1 MEDEENFRMF
11 NQRKAKQRKNKKKL
25 FFNVKYAEP
34 PPQKKVIRTEKI
46 GERK

>member
-34 PPQKKVIRTEKI
+34 PQKK
-46 GERK
+46 GYQN